1 MKAARETGD
10 RFEAELAGR
19 NVSGARLGYLLS
31 AVLMPAGFTLDFAMA
46 PSHVGEFLVIRLLS
60 ALVALVLLA
69 VSYAPVAIRRP
80 VILAAGPPLVCGAGI
95 EAMILRLEG
104 ADSPYYAGL
113 NLCILAIG
121 VLYTLHWRHALA
133 ISFAVMFLWLAPAV
147 VEASQGRLHYREFFN
162 NFYFIALTMVISVA
176 STVIRFRSARREF
189 DARAEVE
196 STSVEL
202 AGTLERLRELDRMKN
217 EFFANISHELR
228 TPLTLILSP
237 VEDLLSRNPPEQEK
251 AALGI
256 VRRNAQRLLRLIDDL
271 LDLARLDAGGLRL
284 RVAEVDLAEMA
295 RRIVDGAQP
304 TALSRGISLTLDA
317 PAQSPDL
324 WGDPHRLEMI
334 LTNLVGNALKF
345 TPEGG
350 HVEVCVKDHGHE
362 YELCVRDDGEGIA
375 SEDQE
380 RIFERFYQVEGSE
393 RRRHQGA
400 GIGLALA
407 RELARLHDGDL
418 VVESSPGQGALFR
431 MRLPRGREHF
441 RPEVL
446 ERRRVSK
453 ESHPQRR
460 SSDSVRASFA
470 SIPDR
475 AREVVTRDEE
485 QPIRLDRG
493 RRAKILVVE
502 DETDLREFVER
513 SLQGEFE
520 VISAAD
526 GRQALDIVRADRPD
540 LVLTDVMMPVVSGT
554 DLCRTIKSDRSLKAT
569 PVIMLTARSGSDATL
584 EGYSAG
590 ADDFVTKPFHT
601 RVLLARIR
609 AQLKLRAMS
618 LQLADQAQLTTA
630 GTLAAGIAHEVNNP
644 MTYVLLHL
652 EQLRRSLPSLV
663 PEEHHE
669 RILGYVSEALEGGER
684 VRVIVRDLLEF
695 ARPRGPERRLSDIAD
710 VCEAAIKLARPTVE
724 RHARLSTDLPRGI
737 FARTNA
743 AKLGQVVLNL
753 LVNGSQAVAER
764 GSEGEVRLRVYESE
778 SSVVI
783 EVSDDG
789 PGVPPEHL
797 DQIFTPFFTTK
808 GVGGG
813 TGLGLAICHAIVES
827 LGGTIAAENRAPRGA
842 RFRVELPLEVDS
854 ERAAPSVSERSPEPL
869 SRLSIAIIDDEAA
882 VARALE
888 RTLEHDHSVSVHLN
902 PSEALEALSA
912 GTVQFD
918 LVLCDVLMP
927 ELRGDE
933 LYRRLCERHAHY
945 QSRFVFMTGGAL
957 PPEAQELVS
966 NKAITLLLKPFE
978 TQDLVEAIAKQLR
991 RDRAA
996 RSRQAPPRGT

>member
-630 GTLAAGIAHEVNNP
+630 GTLAAGIAHEVKNP
-644 MTYVLLHL
+644 LNAILNAARVLKRAGQSKKVSSEKLL
-652 EQLRRSLPSLV
+652 NVVEEGAGRIMDIVAVL
-663 PEEHHE
+663 EEHVRPAE
-669 RILGYVSEALEGGER
+669 GVAASACDISEGIESSLR
-684 VRVIVRDLLEF
+684 LLEHKIGDVTVHRDYGAGLRVLAP
-695 ARPRGPERRLSDIAD
+695 ARQM
-710 VCEAAIKLARPTVE
+710 
-724 RHARLSTDLPRGI
+724 
-737 FARTNA
+737 N
-743 AKLGQVVLNL
+743 QVFLNL
-753 LVNGSQAVAER
+753 LDNALRAGPKNLW
-764 GSEGEVRLRVYESE
+764 VRTARAPGGIRVS
-778 SSVVI
+778 I
-783 EVSDDG
+783 SDDG
-789 PGVPPEHL
+789 PGVDP
-797 DQIFTPFFTTK
+797 QIVALIFEPFFTTRPA
-808 GVGGG
+808 GEG
-813 TGLGLAICHAIVES
+813 TGLGLYLCRRIVDDC
-827 LGGTIAAENRAPRGA
+827 GGLVSYQPREGGGAE
-842 RFRVELPLEVDS
+842 FVIELP
-854 ERAAPSVSERSPEPL
+854 AM
-869 SRLSIAIIDDEAA
+869 EAA
-882 VARALE
+882 A
-888 RTLEHDHSVSVHLN
+888 
-902 PSEALEALSA
+902 
-912 GTVQFD
+912 
-918 LVLCDVLMP
+918 
-927 ELRGDE
+927 
-933 LYRRLCERHAHY
+933 
-945 QSRFVFMTGGAL
+945 
-957 PPEAQELVS
+957 
-966 NKAITLLLKPFE
+966 
-978 TQDLVEAIAKQLR
+978 
-991 RDRAA
+991 
-996 RSRQAPPRGT
+996 

>member
-1 MKAARETGD
+1 MTREDTSFDASQLGETILEALDHAGIGVTIIGERAGKLERLFINAAGARALGYAPDEINEIPPLNVLAPAERERIGAMVGTDERPPLLETEVIAKDGRRIPLEVGLANTERDGTRLIVAFLRDITRREEVQAALRQSEARFRHLAEAAPDVIVVISRGRFLYANPAAAR
-10 RFEAELAGR
+10 AL
-19 NVSGARLGYLLS
+19 RLS
-31 AVLMPAGFTLDFAMA
+31 SVE
-46 PSHVGEFLVIRLLS
+46 EF
-60 ALVALVLLA
+60 
-69 VSYAPVAIRRP
+69 
-80 VILAAGPPLVCGAGI
+80 
-95 EAMILRLEG
+95 LRLEPKDFLPAEELG
-104 ADSPYYAGL
+104 A
-113 NLCILAIG
+113 
-121 VLYTLHWRHALA
+121 
-133 ISFAVMFLWLAPAV
+133 
-147 VEASQGRLHYREFFN
+147 
-162 NFYFIALTMVISVA
+162 
-176 STVIRFRSARREF
+176 
-189 DARAEVE
+189 
-196 STSVEL
+196 
-202 AGTLERLRELDRMKN
+202 
-217 EFFANISHELR
+217 
-228 TPLTLILSP
+228 
-237 VEDLLSRNPPEQEK
+237 
-251 AALGI
+251 
-256 VRRNAQRLLRLIDDL
+256 
-271 LDLARLDAGGLRL
+271 
-284 RVAEVDLAEMA
+284 
-295 RRIVDGAQP
+295 
-304 TALSRGISLTLDA
+304 
-317 PAQSPDL
+317 
-324 WGDPHRLEMI
+324 
-334 LTNLVGNALKF
+334 
-345 TPEGG
+345 
-350 HVEVCVKDHGHE
+350 
-362 YELCVRDDGEGIA
+362 
-375 SEDQE
+375 
-380 RIFERFYQVEGSE
+380 
-393 RRRHQGA
+393 
-400 GIGLALA
+400 
-407 RELARLHDGDL
+407 
-418 VVESSPGQGALFR
+418 
-431 MRLPRGREHF
+431 
-441 RPEVL
+441 
-446 ERRRVSK
+446 
-453 ESHPQRR
+453 
-460 SSDSVRASFA
+460 
-470 SIPDR
+470 
-475 AREVVTRDEE
+475 
-485 QPIRLDRG
+485 
-493 RRAKILVVE
+493 
-502 DETDLREFVER
+502 
-513 SLQGEFE
+513 
-520 VISAAD
+520 
-526 GRQALDIVRADRPD
+526 
-540 LVLTDVMMPVVSGT
+540 MM
-554 DLCRTIKSDRSLKAT
+554 
-569 PVIMLTARSGSDATL
+569 
-584 EGYSAG
+584 
-590 ADDFVTKPFHT
+590 
-601 RVLLARIR
+601 ARIR
-609 AQLKLRAMS
+609 KVREGERLTPREYRGVRRDGSSIMLEISSLAVEFEGQPAVLAYGRDVTERKALQARLAQHDR
-618 LQLADQAQLTTA
+618 LAAV

-842 RFRVELPLEVDS
+842 RFRVELPVEVDS